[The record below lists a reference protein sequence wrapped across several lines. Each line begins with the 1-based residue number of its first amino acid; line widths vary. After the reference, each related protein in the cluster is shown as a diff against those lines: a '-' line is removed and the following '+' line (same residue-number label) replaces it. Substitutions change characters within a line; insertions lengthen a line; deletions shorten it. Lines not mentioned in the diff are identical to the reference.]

1 MANDSLYD
9 VLDFYIEQHS
19 THRRGSYRVAVR
31 GLTLYLDDIAQAF
44 DIRDLSSSGC
54 SLRAQAAL
62 LAVGRIVNGNLHIG
76 NTGYLM
82 GLTIKVIRHIADDSV
97 ACVFQALSRRQ
108 EIMLD
113 KLLLEIQK
121 RSIAT
126 HTARRKR
133 KKH

>member
-1 MANDSLYD
+1 MTNDSLYD

-19 THRRGSYRVAVR
+19 KHQRGSYRVAVR
-31 GLTLYLDDIAQAF
+31 GLTLYLNDMAQAF
-44 DIRDLSSSGC
+44 DIRDLSSNGC

-62 LAVGRIVNGNLHIG
+62 LAVGRIVNGDLHIG
-76 NTGYLM
+76 STGYLM
-82 GLTIKVIRHIADDSV
+82 DLTIKVIRHIAHDSV
-97 ACVFQALSRRQ
+97 ACIFQALSRRQ